1 MGVPTRLLTSQKPL
15 FDGDC
20 DFIVLRGADGD
31 LGVLPG
37 HAPLLTWL
45 KPGEVMLR
53 RGERE
58 EYFFLEDGYLEVLP
72 DRVSILAQRGDRSD
86 AIDPA
91 EAEGQRRAAEEA
103 LSRASG
109 SSEQEVFA
117 LEGELAVAAARMEAV
132 DRQRHRARD

>member
-1 MGVPTRLLTSQKPL
+1 VAVQTRLLASQKPL
-15 FDGDC
+15 FEGES

-72 DRVSILAQRGDRSD
+72 DRVSIMAQRGERCD
-86 AIDPA
+86 AIPPEHA
-91 EAEGQRRAAEEA
+91 ESLRRAAEETLA
-103 LSRASG
+103 RASAAGDGRLEELSR
-109 SSEQEVFA
+109 ELEVA
-117 LEGELAVAAARMEAV
+117 NARLEAV
-132 DRQRHRARD
+132 ERQRRRARD